1 MFTHI
6 TNTFLGGRGHL
17 PRRVRPAS
25 RPADRPVRLVSNC
38 DEGVTDNDGLNITT
52 REVPD
57 VIDEAKLKDAPESVY
72 DYLSVL
78 TGFIT
83 SALSSLLSLSH
94 TMVLFPIELNLIQIL
109 GSLLETAFTFVFKYS
124 QA

>member
-1 MFTHI
+1 MHLYLQI
-6 TNTFLGGRGHL
+6 KPYEGGQQPL
-17 PRRVRPAS
+17 
-25 RPADRPVRLVSNC
+25 SNC
-38 DEGVTDNDGLNITT
+38 DEGVTNNDGINITT
-52 REVPD
+52 REVLD
-57 VIDEAKLKDAPESVY
+57 IIDRAKPKDAPESVY

-83 SALSSLLSLSH
+83 SALSSLLSLSN

-109 GSLLETAFTFVFKYS
+109 GSLLETASTFVFKYS